1 MKAFKREKSHRGSR
15 YRWLSIRARYCLLGL
30 LVIGFLWGCADPDQR
45 VDRPTFGDDD
55 GREAKAQAAFL
66 KAQAAIDL
74 TGIGIDLSELSDLG
88 NLESILASP
97 AQLEALPE
105 TAIQDAIGAMYSVL
119 DASGEQIPSA
129 EGLALLASPAR
140 ATGST
145 DSILSETDQILMH
158 INLAYFYISD
168 AVRLLQT
175 EKGDLFE
182 VGFEDGQYDF
192 HLTPAAEQKFK
203 NLQSEEYIRQ
213 FSAEQRQ
220 AVIDAVVLLTS
231 AKIKVLEQPGVK
243 DINDKLI
250 QDQVLSI
257 DRKVSRQDALF
268 HLDRGL
274 QMATELAPDL
284 AKSINELNKNVAD
297 VFTEKM
303 LDKVTE
309 WGFTIT
315 NKEEVGERI
324 KKLISGTSSQ

>member
-1 MKAFKREKSHRGSR
+1 MEAFKKEKSNCGSR
-15 YRWLSIRARYCLLGL
+15 SGWFSISARYCLLCL
-30 LVIGFLWGCADPDQR
+30 LIIGFLWGCAAPDQR
-45 VDRPTFGDDD
+45 VERPTFGDDD

-66 KAQAAIDL
+66 KAQAAIDQ

-97 AQLEALPE
+97 EQLEALPE

-129 EGLALLASPAR
+129 EGISLLASPAR
-140 ATGST
+140 ATEPT

-168 AVRLLQT
+168 AIRLLQT

-182 VGFEDGQYDF
+182 VGFRDGQYDF
-192 HLTPAAEQKFK
+192 HLTPQAEQKFK

-220 AVIDAVVLLTS
+220 VVIDAVVLLTS
-231 AKIKVLEQPGVK
+231 AKIKVLEQPGVP
-243 DINDKLI
+243 DIDGKLI

-257 DRKVSRQDALF
+257 DRKISRQDVLF

-274 QMATELAPDL
+274 QIAKELAPDL
-284 AKSINELNKNVAD
+284 EKSINDLNKNVAD

-303 LDKVTE
+303 LDKVVE
-309 WGFTIT
+309 WGFTIA
-315 NKEEVGERI
+315 NKEEISERI
-324 KKLISGTSSQ
+324 KKLISGTGSQ

>member
-1 MKAFKREKSHRGSR
+1 
-15 YRWLSIRARYCLLGL
+15 
-30 LVIGFLWGCADPDQR
+30 
-45 VDRPTFGDDD
+45 
-55 GREAKAQAAFL
+55 
-66 KAQAAIDL
+66 
-74 TGIGIDLSELSDLG
+74 
-88 NLESILASP
+88 LESILASP
-97 AQLEALPE
+97 EQLEALPE

-129 EGLALLASPAR
+129 EGISLLASPAR
-140 ATGST
+140 ATEST

-168 AVRLLQT
+168 AIRLLQT

-192 HLTPAAEQKFK
+192 HLTPQAEQKFK

-231 AKIKVLEQPGVK
+231 AKIKVLEQPGVP
-243 DINDKLI
+243 DIDGKLI

-257 DRKVSRQDALF
+257 DRKISRQDVLF

-274 QMATELAPDL
+274 QIAKELAPDL
-284 AKSINELNKNVAD
+284 EKSINELNKNVAD

-303 LDKVTE
+303 LDKVSE
-309 WGFTIT
+309 WGFSIA
-315 NKEEVGERI
+315 NKAEISERI
-324 KKLISGTSSQ
+324 KKLISGTGSQ

>member
-1 MKAFKREKSHRGSR
+1 MEAFKKEKSNCGSR
-15 YRWLSIRARYCLLGL
+15 CGWFSIRARYCLLCL
-30 LVIGFLWGCADPDQR
+30 LIIGFLWGCADPDQR
-45 VDRPTFGDDD
+45 VERPTFGDDD

-66 KAQAAIDL
+66 KAQAAIDQ
-74 TGIGIDLSELSDLG
+74 TGIGINLSELSDLG

-97 AQLEALPE
+97 EQLEALPE

-129 EGLALLASPAR
+129 EGISLLASPAR
-140 ATGST
+140 ATEST

-168 AVRLLQT
+168 AIRLLQT

-192 HLTPAAEQKFK
+192 YLTPQAEQKFK

-231 AKIKVLEQPGVK
+231 AKIKVLEQPGVP
-243 DINDKLI
+243 DIDGKLI

-257 DRKVSRQDALF
+257 DRKISRQDVLF

-274 QMATELAPDL
+274 QMAKELAPDL
-284 AKSINELNKNVAD
+284 EKSINELNKNVAD
-297 VFTEKM
+297 VFTEEM
-303 LDKVTE
+303 LDKVAE
-309 WGFTIT
+309 WGFSIA
-315 NKEEVGERI
+315 NKAEISERI
-324 KKLISGTSSQ
+324 KKLISGTGSQ